1 VCVNRVTKEFRLGG
15 TVHLGLK
22 NLLLRSPKAQHDQHR
37 RVRVEAIR
45 DVSFEIARGEWLAMI
60 GPNGSGKS
68 TMLGLIAGVLHPTC
82 GTIETHGRISP
93 LLELGAGFHPE
104 LTGAENILLNGVI
117 LGLTRAM
124 VRERFSKIVE
134 FSGLGDE
141 IDRPVRTYSSGM
153 SARLGF
159 AVAAHVDP
167 EILIVDEVLA
177 VGDEAFA
184 QRCLD
189 KLRSFHAAGVTIVVV
204 SHQLTLVEELC
215 DRALLLVGGK
225 LVVEGAPAEV
235 IATYRAGIAASLRGE
250 QPV

>member
-1 VCVNRVTKEFRLGG
+1 LSDGPAVCVNRVTKEFRLGG
-15 TVHLGLK
+15 TAHLGLK
-22 NLLLRSPKAQHDQHR
+22 SLLLRAPEVRHDLHR
-37 RVRVEAIR
+37 RVRVEALR
-45 DVSFEIARGEWLAMI
+45 DVSFEIARGEWVAMI

-68 TMLGLIAGVLHPTC
+68 TMLGLIAGVLQPTF
-82 GTIETHGRISP
+82 GTIEAHGRISP

-104 LTGAENILLNGVI
+104 LTGAENVLLNGVI

-124 VRERFSKIVE
+124 VRERFNKIVE
-134 FSGLGDE
+134 FSGLGNE

-159 AVAAHVDP
+159 SVAAHVDP
-167 EILIVDEVLA
+167 EILLVDEVLA

-184 QRCLD
+184 RRCLD

-204 SHQLTLVEELC
+204 SHTLTLVEALC

-225 LVVEGAPAEV
+225 LVAAGPPAEV
-235 IATYRAGIAASLRGE
+235 IATYRSGIAG
-250 QPV
+250 

>member
-1 VCVNRVTKEFRLGG
+1 LSDGPAVRLNRVTKEFRLGG
-15 TVHLGLK
+15 TAQLGLK
-22 NLLLRSPKAQHDQHR
+22 NLLLRSPEVGHLRR
-37 RVRVEAIR
+37 RVRVEALR
-45 DVSFEIARGEWLAMI
+45 DVSFEIARGEWVAMI

-68 TMLGLIAGVLHPTC
+68 TMLGLIAGVLHPTY
-82 GTIETHGRISP
+82 GTVETHGRISP

-104 LTGAENILLNGVI
+104 LTGAENVLLNGVI

-124 VRERFSKIVE
+124 VRERFNKIVE

-159 AVAAHVDP
+159 SVAAHVDP
-167 EILIVDEVLA
+167 EILLVDEVLA

-184 QRCLD
+184 RRCLD
-189 KLRSFHAAGVTIVVV
+189 KLQSFHAAGVTIVVV
-204 SHQLTLVEELC
+204 SHTLTLVETLC

-225 LVVEGAPAEV
+225 LAAAGPPAEV
-235 IATYRAGIAASLRGE
+235 IATYRSGIAG
-250 QPV
+250 

>member
-1 VCVNRVTKEFRLGG
+1 VTKEFRLGG
-15 TVHLGLK
+15 TAHLGLK
-22 NLLLRSPKAQHDQHR
+22 NLLLRSPEVRHDLHR
-37 RVRVEAIR
+37 RVRVSALR
-45 DVSFEIARGEWLAMI
+45 DISFEIPRGEWVAMI

-68 TMLGLIAGVLHPTC
+68 TMLGLIAGVLYPTS
-82 GTIETHGRISP
+82 GTVETNGRISP

-124 VRERFSKIVE
+124 VRERFDRIVE
-134 FSGLGDE
+134 FSGLGKE

-159 AVAAHVDP
+159 SVAVHVDP
-167 EILIVDEVLA
+167 EILLVDEVLA

-184 QRCLD
+184 RRCLD

-204 SHQLTLVEELC
+204 SHALTLVEALC
-215 DRALLLVGGK
+215 DRALLLAGGE
-225 LVVEGAPAEV
+225 LVATGPPAEV
-235 IATYRAGIAASLRGE
+235 IATYRARIAD
-250 QPV
+250 

>member
-1 VCVNRVTKEFRLGG
+1 MSDGPAVCVNRVSKEFRLGG
-15 TVHLGLK
+15 TAHLGLK
-22 NLLLRSPKAQHDQHR
+22 NLLLRSPEGRHDHR
-37 RVRVEAIR
+37 RVRVEALR
-45 DVSFEIARGEWLAMI
+45 DVSFEIARGEWVAMI

-68 TMLGLIAGVLHPTC
+68 TMLGLIAGVLHPTS
-82 GTIETHGRISP
+82 GTIEAHGRISP

-104 LTGAENILLNGVI
+104 LTGAENVLLNGVI

-124 VRERFSKIVE
+124 VRERFNKIVE

-159 AVAAHVDP
+159 SVAAHVDP
-167 EILIVDEVLA
+167 EILLVDEVLA

-184 QRCLD
+184 RRCLD

-204 SHQLTLVEELC
+204 SHTLTLVEALC

-225 LVVEGAPAEV
+225 LVAAGPPAEV
-235 IATYRAGIAASLRGE
+235 IATYRSRIAG
-250 QPV
+250 

>member
-1 VCVNRVTKEFRLGG
+1 MSDGPAVCVNRVTKEFRLGG
-15 TVHLGLK
+15 TAHLGLK
-22 NLLLRSPKAQHDQHR
+22 SLLLRAPEVRHDLHR
-37 RVRVEAIR
+37 RVRVEALR
-45 DVSFEIARGEWLAMI
+45 DVSFEIARGEWVAMI

-68 TMLGLIAGVLHPTC
+68 TMLGLIAGVLQPTF
-82 GTIETHGRISP
+82 GTIEAHGRISP

-104 LTGAENILLNGVI
+104 LTGAENVLLNGVI

-124 VRERFSKIVE
+124 VRERFNKIVE
-134 FSGLGDE
+134 FSGLGNE

-159 AVAAHVDP
+159 SVAAHVDP
-167 EILIVDEVLA
+167 EILLVDEVLA

-184 QRCLD
+184 RRCLD

-204 SHQLTLVEELC
+204 SHTLTLVEALC

-225 LVVEGAPAEV
+225 LVAAGPPAEV
-235 IATYRAGIAASLRGE
+235 IATYRSGIAG
-250 QPV
+250 